1 MKLYD
6 TTLAPNARRVRMF
19 LAEKNLHA
27 DSVEIDLSKGDN
39 LTEEFRRKNPFAKV
53 PVLELDNGDIISES
67 VAICRYLEEI
77 QPEPPLFG
85 TTPLEKA
92 QVEMWQRR
100 AEFGFLLPTGM
111 AFQHCTGFFKDRMTP
126 NQAWGEDCKKSA
138 FGFLKLLN
146 QHLSDFTYLAGDT
159 FSIADITMLTTLDFG
174 RTVDIRLNDKHEH
187 IARWHALVSQRP
199 SAKA

>member
-19 LAEKNLHA
+19 LAEKNMQ
-27 DSVEIDLSKGDN
+27 VESIEINLLKGDN
-39 LTEEFRRKNPFAKV
+39 LTEEFRRRNPFAKV
-53 PVLELDNGDIISES
+53 PVLELDTGEILSES

-77 QPEPPLFG
+77 QPEPALLG
-85 TTPLEKA
+85 TTALEKA
-92 QVEMWQRR
+92 QIEMWQRR
-100 AEFGFLLPTGM
+100 AEFSFLMPTGM

-126 NQAWGEDCKKSA
+126 NKEWGEECKKSA

-146 QHLSDFTYLAGDT
+146 QHLSDFTYLAGDN

-174 RTVDIRLNDKHEH
+174 RTVDIRLNEKHEH
-187 IARWHALVSQRP
+187 IQRWYDLVSQRP